1 MNFLKKIL
9 AQSGKLFEEG
19 KPLSF
24 AYPLWEATDTILFST
39 NTQNKS
45 GPHIR
50 DNMDIKRTMFFVV
63 IALIP
68 CYLFGAYNI
77 GYLHSSSTTEVS
89 SSILSDF
96 IFGMTYVLPILITT
110 FIAGAICEI
119 GFAMIRKHE
128 INEGFLVSCALI
140 PLTMPP
146 DIPLWQLFIGT
157 CFGII
162 IGKEIFGGVG
172 TNVFNPALTARAF
185 MYFAFPTKISGDK
198 VWALVPD
205 GYTDGY
211 SGATALSIP
220 ANPTIDMIAELAKNE
235 QAINAT
241 NLFSLNSM
249 SFDFSTSNLFWGLI
263 PGSIGETNKLLILLG
278 AIFLIY
284 CGIASWRIMVAS
296 VLGLISTAEL
306 FNLLADYSTNAM
318 LTITPLEHILI
329 GSFLFG
335 TVFMASEP
343 VTSTHTNKGRWIY
356 GFMIGV
362 LTVIIR
368 SINPA
373 YPEGVMLAILIMN
386 MFAPLI
392 DYYVVKGNIK
402 MRISRNA

>member
-39 NTQNKS
+39 DTQNKS

-77 GYLHSSSTTEVS
+77 GYLHSSATGVS
-89 SSILSDF
+89 SSILADF

-119 GFAMIRKHE
+119 GFAIIRKHE

-185 MYFAFPTKISGDK
+185 IYFAFPTKISGDK
-198 VWALVPD
+198 VWALGP
-205 GYTDGY
+205 DGY

-220 ANPTIDMIAELAKNE
+220 ANPVEYDT
-235 QAINAT
+235 AT
-241 NLFSLNSM
+241 NLFNQATQ
-249 SFDFSTSNLFWGLI
+249 FDFSTFNLFWGLI

-278 AIFLIY
+278 GIFLIY

-296 VLGLISTAEL
+296 VLGLVLTAGL
-306 FNLLADYSTNAM
+306 FNILADYSTNAM
-318 LTITPLEHILI
+318 LTITPLQHILI

-368 SINPA
+368 SVNPA

-402 MRISRNA
+402 MRLLRNA

>member
-9 AQSGKLFEEG
+9 AESGKLFQEG

-39 NTQNKS
+39 DSQNKS

-77 GYLHSSSTTEVS
+77 GYLNSAAMGVS
-89 SSILSDF
+89 SSVMNDF
-96 IFGMTYVLPILITT
+96 IIGMTYVLPILIIT

-119 GFAMIRKHE
+119 SFAIIRKHE

-146 DIPLWQLFIGT
+146 DVPLWQVFMGT
-157 CFGII
+157 SFGII

-198 VWALVPD
+198 VWAVGP
-205 GYTDGY
+205 DGY
-211 SGATALSIP
+211 SGATALAIP
-220 ANPTIDMIAELAKNE
+220 ANPVEYDTAS
-235 QAINAT
+235 
-241 NLFSLNSM
+241 NLFAASTQFDYSLMNM
-249 SFDFSTSNLFWGLI
+249 FWGLI

-284 CGIASWRIMVAS
+284 CGITSWRIMVS
-296 VLGLISTAEL
+296 CVLGLVFTSVL
-306 FNLLADYSTNAM
+306 FNLLSYLTVDGILQSGGTPNAM
-318 LTITPLEHILI
+318 LTITPLQHILI

-335 TVFMASEP
+335 TVFMATEP
-343 VTSTHTNKGRWIY
+343 VTSSHTNTGRWIY
-356 GFMIGV
+356 GFLIGV

-373 YPEGVMLAILIMN
+373 YPEGVFLAILIMN

-392 DYYVVKGNIK
+392 DYYVVQSNIK
-402 MRISRNA
+402 MRLNRNV

>member
-1 MNFLKKIL
+1 LINKMNFLKKIL
-9 AQSGKLFEEG
+9 AESGKLFEEG

-39 NTQNKS
+39 DSQNKS

-77 GYLHSSSTTEVS
+77 GYLHSAAMGVS
-89 SSILSDF
+89 SSIMSDF
-96 IFGMTYVLPILITT
+96 ILGMTYVLPILIVT

-119 GFAMIRKHE
+119 TFAVIRKHE

-157 CFGII
+157 SFGII

-185 MYFAFPTKISGDK
+185 MYFAFPTKISGEK
-198 VWALVPD
+198 VWAVGPD
-205 GYTDGY
+205 GYT
-211 SGATALSIP
+211 GATALSIP
-220 ANPTIDMIAELAKNE
+220 ANPSEYDT
-235 QAINAT
+235 AT
-241 NLFSLNSM
+241 NLFNQATQ
-249 SFDFSTSNLFWGLI
+249 FDFSTLNLFWGLI

-278 AIFLIY
+278 GIFLIY
-284 CGIASWRIMVAS
+284 CGIASWRIMMAS
-296 VLGLISTAEL
+296 VLGLVFTAGL
-306 FNLLADYSTNAM
+306 FNLLAEYSTNAM
-318 LTITPLEHILI
+318 LTITPLQHILI

-368 SINPA
+368 SVNPA

-392 DYYVVKGNIK
+392 DYYIVKSNIN
-402 MRISRNA
+402 MRMSRNA

>member
-9 AQSGKLFEEG
+9 AESGKLFEKG

-24 AYPLWEATDTILFST
+24 AYPLWEATDTILLST
-39 NTQNKS
+39 NSQNKS

-77 GYLHSSSTTEVS
+77 GYLHSEAMGIS

-96 IFGMTYVLPILITT
+96 ILGMTYVLPILIVT

-119 GFAMIRKHE
+119 TFAVIRKHE

-157 CFGII
+157 SFGII

-185 MYFAFPTKISGDK
+185 MYFAFPTKISGEK
-198 VWALVPD
+198 VWAVGPD
-205 GYTDGY
+205 GYT
-211 SGATALSIP
+211 GATALSIP
-220 ANPTIDMIAELAKNE
+220 ANPTEYDT
-235 QAINAT
+235 AT
-241 NLFSLNSM
+241 NLFNQVTQ
-249 SFDFSTSNLFWGLI
+249 FDFSTLNLFWGLI

-278 AIFLIY
+278 GLFLIY
-284 CGIASWRIMVAS
+284 CGIASWRIMIAS
-296 VLGLISTAEL
+296 VLGLVFTAGL

-318 LTITPLEHILI
+318 LTITPLQHILI

-368 SINPA
+368 SVNPA

-392 DYYVVKGNIK
+392 DYYIVKSNIN
-402 MRISRNA
+402 MRLSRNA

>member
-1 MNFLKKIL
+1 LINKMNFLKKIL
-9 AQSGKLFEEG
+9 TKSGKFFEEG
-19 KPLSF
+19 KPLSWAF
-24 AYPLWEATDTILFST
+24 PIWEATDTIFFST
-39 NTQNKS
+39 EKQTDS

-77 GYLHSSSTTEVS
+77 GYLHSAATGVS
-89 SSILSDF
+89 SSVVSDF
-96 IFGMTYVLPILITT
+96 ILGMSYVTPILITT
-110 FIAGAICEI
+110 FVAGAICELS
-119 GFAMIRKHE
+119 FAVIRKHE
-128 INEGFLVSCALI
+128 VNEGFLVTCALI

-198 VWALVPD
+198 VWAVGP
-205 GYTDGY
+205 DGY

-220 ANPTIDMIAELAKNE
+220 ANPVEYDT
-235 QAINAT
+235 AT
-241 NLFSLNSM
+241 NLFSQATQ
-249 SFDFSTSNLFWGLI
+249 FDFSTSNLFWGLI

-284 CGIASWRIMVAS
+284 CGIASWRIMVSS
-296 VLGLISTAEL
+296 VLGLVMTAGL
-306 FNLLADYSTNAM
+306 FNLLADHSTNAM
-318 LTITPLEHILI
+318 LTITPLQHILI

-356 GFMIGV
+356 GFMIGA

-368 SINPA
+368 SVNPA

-392 DYYVVKGNIK
+392 DYYIVKSNIN
-402 MRISRNA
+402 MRLSRNA

>member
-9 AQSGKLFEEG
+9 AESGKLFEEG

-39 NTQNKS
+39 NSQNKS

-77 GYLHSSSTTEVS
+77 GYLNSAAMGVS
-89 SSILSDF
+89 SSVMNDF
-96 IFGMTYVLPILITT
+96 IIGMTYVLPILIIT

-119 GFAMIRKHE
+119 SFAMIRKHE

-146 DIPLWQLFIGT
+146 DVPLWQVFMGT
-157 CFGII
+157 SFGII

-198 VWALVPD
+198 VWAVGPD
-205 GYTDGY
+205 GYT
-211 SGATALSIP
+211 GATALAIP
-220 ANPTIDMIAELAKNE
+220 ANPVEYDTAS
-235 QAINAT
+235 
-241 NLFSLNSM
+241 NLFAASTQFDYSLMNM
-249 SFDFSTSNLFWGLI
+249 FWGLI

-284 CGIASWRIMVAS
+284 CGIVSWRIMVS
-296 VLGLISTAEL
+296 CVLGLVFTSVL
-306 FNLLADYSTNAM
+306 FNLLSYLTVDGILLSGGTPNAM
-318 LTITPLEHILI
+318 LTITPLQHILI

-335 TVFMASEP
+335 TVFMATEP
-343 VTSTHTNKGRWIY
+343 VTSSHTNTGRWIY
-356 GFMIGV
+356 GFLIGV

-373 YPEGVMLAILIMN
+373 YPEGVFLAILIMN

-392 DYYVVKGNIK
+392 DYYVVQSNIK
-402 MRISRNA
+402 MRLNRNV